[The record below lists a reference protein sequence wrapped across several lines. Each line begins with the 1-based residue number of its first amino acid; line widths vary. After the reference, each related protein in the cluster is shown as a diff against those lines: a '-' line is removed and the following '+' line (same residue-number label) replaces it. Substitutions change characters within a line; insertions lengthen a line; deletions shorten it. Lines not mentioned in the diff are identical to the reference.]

1 LIKQKNTITMK
12 NLNQT
17 FKVMSV
23 LFVALFITS
32 CNDDDT
38 VTPITPQEQ
47 TIATIASNNSEFT
60 SLVAALN
67 RAGLTSTL
75 NSSGNFTVF
84 APTNTAFDAFLDA
97 NNFINLEAVPIPLLR
112 EVLLNHVIADEL
124 FANELTTTYVKTLGK
139 GSASSTNTLSMFVD
153 TSNGVRLNGV
163 ANVTQA
169 DINASNGVIH
179 KVNAVIGLPT
189 IVTHATANSNFSTLV
204 AALTRS
210 DQTDQNFVGILSGTA
225 SSPFTVFAPT
235 NAAFGSLL
243 TEFNWA
249 DLNAIPEAVLENT
262 LKYHVV
268 TGSNILASGIPT
280 TATNIT
286 TFQGQTFSVNATGGA
301 KITDQNSRV
310 SNIIATDVQCDN
322 GVIHVLDKV
331 IVPNLD

>member
-1 LIKQKNTITMK
+1 MK
-12 NLNQT
+12 RLNQK
-17 FKVMSV
+17 FKVMSL
-23 LFVALFITS
+23 LFVALLSTS
-32 CNDDDT
+32 CDNDDDA
-38 VTPITPQEQ
+38 VVPITPQEQ

-67 RAGLTSTL
+67 RAGLTATL

-124 FANELTTTYVKTLGK
+124 FADELTTTYVKTLGK

-153 TSNGVRLNGV
+153 TSSGVRLNGV

-189 IVTHATANSNFSTLV
+189 IVTHATANSNFSSLV

-243 TEFNWA
+243 TEFSWA
-249 DLNAIPEAVLENT
+249 DLNAVPETVLENT

-268 TGSNILASGIPT
+268 AGSNILASGIPT

-331 IVPNLD
+331 IVPNLN

>member
-1 LIKQKNTITMK
+1 MK
-12 NLNQT
+12 KLCQT
-17 FKVMSV
+17 FKVMS
-23 LFVALFITS
+23 LLFIALLSTS
-32 CNDDDT
+32 CDNDDDAI
-38 VTPITPQEQ
+38 VPIAPQEQ

-67 RAGLTSTL
+67 RAGLTATL

-84 APTNTAFDAFLDA
+84 APTNAAFDAFLDA

-124 FANELTTTYVKTLGK
+124 FANELTTTYVKTLAT
-139 GSASSTNTLSMFVD
+139 GSASSNKLSMFVD
-153 TSNGVRLNGV
+153 TSSGVKLNGV
-163 ANVTQA
+163 STVTLAN
-169 DINASNGVIH
+169 INASNGVIH

-189 IVTHATANSNFSTLV
+189 IVTHATANSNFSSLV

-235 NAAFGSLL
+235 NSAFGSLL
-243 TEFNWA
+243 TEFNWT
-249 DLNAIPEAVLENT
+249 DLNAVPETVLENT

-268 TGSNILASGIPT
+268 AGTNILASEIPN

-331 IVPNLD
+331 IVPNLN

>member
-1 LIKQKNTITMK
+1 MK

>member
-1 LIKQKNTITMK
+1 MK
-12 NLNQT
+12 KLNQT
-17 FKVMSV
+17 FKVMSL
-23 LFVALFITS
+23 LFLALLSTS
-32 CNDDDT
+32 CDDDDDT
-38 VTPITPQEQ
+38 ITPQGQ

-67 RAGLTSTL
+67 RAGLTNTL

-84 APTNTAFDAFLDA
+84 APTNTAFDTFLDA
-97 NNFINLEAVPIPLLR
+97 NNFLNLEAVPIPLLR

-124 FANELTTTYVKTLGK
+124 FASELTTSYVKTLATGA
-139 GSASSTNTLSMFVD
+139 ASSSNTLSMFVD

-163 ANVTQA
+163 ASVSQA

-189 IVTHATANSNFSTLV
+189 IVTHATANSNFSKLV

-235 NAAFGSLL
+235 DAAFGSLL
-243 TEFNWA
+243 TEFSWA
-249 DLNAIPEAVLENT
+249 DLNAIPEAVLEST

-268 TGSNILASGIPT
+268 AGSNILASGIPS
-280 TATNIT
+280 TATNIN
-286 TFQGQTFSVNATGGA
+286 TFLGQTFSINATGGA
-301 KITDQNSRV
+301 KITDYNNRV
-310 SNIIATDVQCDN
+310 SNIVATDVQCDN
-322 GVIHVLDKV
+322 GVIHVIDKV
-331 IVPNLD
+331 IVPNLN